1 MIKQEG
7 GQFAYTYTN
16 ANMHTPLA
24 VYKGIKANFL
34 LESASLENGKGRY
47 SIIVRNVNFGL
58 QKRHKDS
65 ETFYTFETYLDH
77 SPKHNQESYNLSEL
91 ESYETLP
98 PLLTQLKDSISS
110 LKKEPV
116 KKATSTQNANS
127 HFDFLEL
134 AKLFRMSL
142 PKIPKILESLPLP
155 LGGLGFVGYEFFS
168 ECESVIFQQKSLYSA
183 PEALL
188 VFPREC
194 IVFDHFYDSMYIIAT
209 SFNGDAGDT
218 LAKLKMDIMSLQN
231 MQTKKLVEGQTL
243 ESSIVYEDSKE
254 WYETNVAHIKDEI
267 YKGTFLQCVLSRAVA
282 IKSNMNPLHFYET
295 LRHNNPSPYMYYLD
309 FGAFSVIGASPE
321 VMVQCRDNMQTLR
334 PIAGTRKRGATQQED
349 RILERELLTDEKE
362 NAEHLMLVDLGR
374 NDIGKNAKIGSVKVN
389 TFKTIERYSNVM
401 HIVSE
406 VCGSI
411 ADDKDANDC
420 FKACFPAGTVS
431 GAPKIEAITKLTHY
445 ETHRRSI
452 YSGAIL
458 YFTRS
463 GELDSAITLR
473 SAVMQNGVYYL
484 QAGAGIV
491 SDSNPTSEYLETC
504 SKMKALY
511 DILIPQEQCV

>member
-1 MIKQEG
+1 MIKQES
-7 GQFAYTYTN
+7 GQFAYTYIN

-24 VYKGIKANFL
+24 VYKGINAHFL

-58 QKRHKDS
+58 QKCYKDS
-65 ETFYTFETYLDH
+65 KTLYTFETYLNN
-77 SPKHNQESYNLSEL
+77 SPKCNDTSYNLSKL

-98 PLLTQLKDSISS
+98 PLLMRLKDSIISIQKDS
-110 LKKEPV
+110 IHNKKGL
-116 KKATSTQNANS
+116 Q
-127 HFDFLEL
+127 HDFDFLEL
-134 AKLFRMSL
+134 AGLFRLSL

-155 LGGLGFVGYEFFS
+155 IGGLGFVCYEFFS
-168 ECESVIFQQKSLYSA
+168 ECEKVEFQQKSLYDA

-188 VFPREC
+188 IFPQEC
-194 IVFDHFYDSMYIIAT
+194 VIFDHFYDSMYLIV
-209 SFNGDAGDT
+209 NT
-218 LAKLKMDIMSLQN
+218 LNDEASDILTKLKADIMSLQS
-231 MQTKKLVEGQTL
+231 TKTSMLIDGYEKL
-243 ESSIVYEDSKE
+243 ESNIVYEDSQE
-254 WYETNVAHIKDEI
+254 WYETNVAHIKNEI

-282 IKSNMNPLHFYET
+282 IKSNMNPLYFYET

-309 FGAFSVIGASPE
+309 FGAFSIIGASPE
-321 VMVQCRDNMQTLR
+321 VMVQCKDNMQILR
-334 PIAGTRKRGATQQED
+334 PIAGTRKRGATKQED
-349 RILERELLTDEKE
+349 RILEKELLTDEKE

-374 NDIGKNAKIGSVKVN
+374 NDIGRNAKIGSVKVN
-389 TFKTIERYSNVM
+389 AFKVVERYSNVM

-406 VCGSI
+406 VCGVI

-445 ETHRRSI
+445 ETHKRSI

-458 YFTRS
+458 YFNHN

-473 SAVMQNGVYYL
+473 SAIMQNGIYYL

-491 SDSNPTSEYLETC
+491 IDSDPTSEYLETC
-504 SKMKALY
+504 NKMKALY
-511 DILIPQEQCV
+511 DILIPKE